1 MKQEIY
7 DMLEHGDDMIDELVK
22 SYLLWCEVY
31 CRMVYWEDW
40 IVLLF

>member
-7 DMLEHGDDMIDELVK
+7 DMLEHGDDMIDELVNG
-22 SYLLWCEVY
+22 YLLWCEFY

-40 IVLLF
+40 IVLLL